1 MGVSR
6 TPPSMTALEKFLA
19 AMAVSIK
26 PHRPAMSFRLP
37 QTMTET
43 ELGVPVSM
51 ALGIAYQRVGIVIG
65 LLVHARFN
73 SRWSAR

>member
-1 MGVSR
+1 
-6 TPPSMTALEKFLA
+6 
-19 AMAVSIK
+19 MAVPLN
-26 PHRPAMSFRLP
+26 PHRPAMSFGLP

-51 ALGIAYQRVGIVIG
+51 ALGIPYQRVGIVIG

-73 SRWSAR
+73 TLWSAR